1 MKELILKVYKIQ
13 DMKSYIKE
21 MTVMKKLQDEKNKF
35 KNDKVNL
42 EKFVGFP
49 TSISFIEGQK
59 SAEILMEALG
69 PNFRKLLR
77 ECPNSKF
84 SKTTVY
90 MLTIQ
95 LVSIHF
101 TDFDVYKF
109 YLFFIFCS
117 IDSKDIINA

>member
-1 MKELILKVYKIQ
+1 M
-13 DMKSYIKE
+13 
-21 MTVMKKLQDEKNKF
+21 
-35 KNDKVNL
+35 
-42 EKFVGFP
+42 GFP
-49 TSISFIEGQK
+49 TPISFIEGQK

-95 LVSIHF
+95 LVSTLNGSLIQF
-101 TDFDVYKF
+101 LTF
-109 YLFFIFCS
+109 LFCS
-117 IDSKDIINA
+117 IDSKNLINA